1 MKREEFLEYL
11 RRGNP
16 VTGGSDMHL
25 LMHELAAEAL
35 KETAELNGS
44 YHEPEEMRRLFSKII
59 GKPVDDSFSMFPP
72 FYTECGKNIYIGKNV
87 FINCGCHFQ
96 DHGGVYI
103 GDNVL
108 VGSYV
113 VFATINHGQKPEDRS
128 SNYPAPIHIGNGVWI
143 GSHATILPGVTV
155 GDNAVIAAGAVVNR
169 DVPKGA
175 VAVNRDVPKGAV
187 AGGVQAKVIK
197 YNLCDKGR

>member
-96 DHGGVYI
+96 DHGGVNI

-108 VGSYV
+108 VGSNV
-113 VFATINHGQKPEDRS
+113 VFATIHPGQKPEDRS

-175 VAVNRDVPKGAV
+175 VA
-187 AGGVQAKVIK
+187 GGVPAKVIK
-197 YNLCDKGR
+197 YIDCEK

>member
-1 MKREEFLEYL
+1 MEREGFLEYL

-72 FYTECGKNIYIGKNV
+72 FYTECGKNIYLGKNV

-96 DHGGVYI
+96 DHGGIYI

-108 VGSYV
+108 IGSYV
-113 VFATINHGQKPEDRS
+113 VFATINHGQRPDDRS
-128 SNYPAPIHIGNGVWI
+128 SNYLLPIHIGNGVWI

-155 GDNAVIAAGAVVNR
+155 GDNAVIAAGAVVNK

-175 VAVNRDVPKGAV
+175 VV
-187 AGGVQAKVIK
+187 GGVPAKVIK
-197 YNLCDKGR
+197 YIDCEK

>member
-1 MKREEFLEYL
+1 MEREEFLEYL

-16 VTGGSDMHL
+16 VTGRSEMHL

-72 FYTECGKNIYIGKNV
+72 FYTECGKNIYLGKNV

-96 DHGGVYI
+96 DHGVQIASLNGHLCHI
-103 GDNVL
+103 WRPACDLNG
-108 VGSYV
+108 
-113 VFATINHGQKPEDRS
+113 GQPRT
-128 SNYPAPIHIGNGVWI
+128 H
-143 GSHATILPGVTV
+143 
-155 GDNAVIAAGAVVNR
+155 
-169 DVPKGA
+169 
-175 VAVNRDVPKGAV
+175 
-187 AGGVQAKVIK
+187 
-197 YNLCDKGR
+197 

>member
-1 MKREEFLEYL
+1 MEREEFLEYL
-11 RRGNP
+11 RCGNP
-16 VTGGSDMHL
+16 VTGGSDMHV

-35 KETAELNGS
+35 EETAELNGS

-96 DHGGVYI
+96 DHGGIYI
-103 GDNVL
+103 GNDVL
-108 VGSYV
+108 IGSYV
-113 VFATINHGQKPEDRS
+113 VFATINHGQLPEERS
-128 SNYPAPIHIGNGVWI
+128 GNFPAPIHIGNKVWI

-155 GDNAVIAAGAVVNR
+155 GDNAIIAAGAVVNK
-169 DVPKGA
+169 DVPAG
-175 VAVNRDVPKGAV
+175 VVV
-187 AGGVQAKVIK
+187 GGVPAKVIK
-197 YNLCDKGR
+197 SIE

>member
-1 MKREEFLEYL
+1 MEREEFLEYL
-11 RRGNP
+11 RCGNP
-16 VTGGSDMHL
+16 VTGGSDMHV

-35 KETAELNGS
+35 EETAELNGS

-108 VGSYV
+108 IGSYV
-113 VFATINHGQKPEDRS
+113 VFATINHGQRPEERG
-128 SNYPAPIHIGNGVWI
+128 SNFPAPIHIGMEC
-143 GSHATILPGVTV
+143 GSGHMQ
-155 GDNAVIAAGAVVNR
+155 R
-169 DVPKGA
+169 SF
-175 VAVNRDVPKGAV
+175 RE
-187 AGGVQAKVIK
+187 
-197 YNLCDKGR
+197 